1 MPVKSLKLS
10 PQGKRPYCSSLSFLF
25 WTCLYVSL
33 LATSVQGG
41 ALPPSPPN
49 VLIFLMDD
57 MGIGDCRVYNP
68 ESKVFL
74 PNLEKIAEQGMR
86 FTDAHSPSA
95 VCAPT
100 RYSVMTGNY
109 PWRGRLENGTWLF
122 NMPSQVLPGQKTI
135 GQLMKDAGYRTAFIG
150 KVHLGGKVISKT
162 TGMPKFDRKGG
173 FEDFDFSKRV
183 EDTPASFGF
192 DYAYELPQGI
202 QGSPYIAL
210 ENGMLVGG
218 PHNLREWKKGTY
230 GKSVIE
236 ADGFGSADW
245 DSSRAGPILT
255 ERAISFLDRHFSEN
269 SKTAIRKPFFMH
281 YCSQSCHV
289 PHTPPEEMDGK
300 QVRDSSLDAHLDMM
314 VEADLTLGK
323 IITRLRRAGE
333 LQNTLII
340 FTSDNGGLSRGAPGK
355 HRRGHNSNAGLR
367 GSKGQIYEGGHRVPF
382 IVGWGNGQKDSPVKP
397 GSMSDSLIGLQDIFA
412 TLAEITLQT
421 IDRAH
426 GLDSQSF
433 LGILL
438 GKKEAIGRQS
448 LLVQANNG
456 TFQGQQSKKMFR
468 NGTWKLIV
476 TKKLEPVELYDLASD
491 PLENSNQIEE
501 VSQKTRVKRMALE
514 VKEVMQSKR
523 STVALRI
530 GRQKSPAIHS
540 AELFAPR
547 ATLLTELKKIE
558 GGKAVRWGK
567 KYKVTGK
574 SPMNLSFIP
583 QDKLH
588 WDASAYKL
596 IGIPVQNWTDGLTT
610 IEGRLN
616 NGKLTSWSHHA
627 VGFAVA
633 PSWEKTTLGFPFPM
647 VEERYRG
654 PKPFN
659 GQLARPNGHRIHW
672 RRFFPEDLRE
682 ITMVITSTSGLVDL
696 LIDPPFLAWHESD
709 GLNNKLEK
717 LPYLDELGQV
727 RAVDWPGKAT
737 GITDARKTMAKQLK
751 AAEDLTK
758 KRKVGKFGGWTG
770 GPKQKGTGRFR
781 TEKLDGKWWL
791 IDPEGYL
798 FFSVGACLTGH
809 RTETLAEPDRAHGN
823 FFSYLP
829 KGKDYLQWTGMRKVG
844 GKQFV
849 NFPAMN
855 YQRYFGEGWKK
866 KINQGIHDRYR
877 AWGLNTLGCWSD
889 ENLQKEGKTPY
900 VLISSIWWQ
909 VWGHRKFPSPF
920 RPDFQ
925 ADMEKGLKKL
935 AWAKNDPYCLG
946 IFIGNELE
954 WPDRIGQTI
963 LKMPTEHPTKKWA
976 LEQLQKLGKPNSP
989 ALAKDLDKLYLP
1001 FVRTFFSKCKKAV
1014 ENVLPGTLY
1023 LGCRTHR
1030 GPSVLGQGALGSVDV
1045 FSVNVYD
1052 SRVRSWQVPAN
1063 ADIPIM
1069 ASEFHFGAVDRGV
1082 PSPGLSGSWDQRQR
1096 ALSFAHYLA
1105 SALADPRFVGV
1116 HWFQWIDQPA
1126 SGRKDRENHQCGFI
1140 DVAGREYAEL
1150 VKITTRATTKMY
1162 PARVKSNQS
1171 TEKLLKEIT
1180 GK

>member
-1 MPVKSLKLS
+1 MKLFKLS
-10 PQGKRPYCSSLSFLF
+10 DPFCSSLRFLIGV
-25 WTCLYVSL
+25 CLYVSL

-68 ESKVFL
+68 ESKVSL
-74 PNLEKIAEQGMR
+74 PNLEKLAEQGMR

-135 GQLMKDAGYRTAFIG
+135 GQLMKDAGYRTAFLG
-150 KVHLGGKVISKT
+150 KVHLGGRVLSKT
-162 TGMPKFDRKGG
+162 TGKPKFDRKGG
-173 FEDFDFSKRV
+173 FGDFDFSKPI

-202 QGSPYIAL
+202 QGSPYVAL
-210 ENGMLVGG
+210 ENGILVGG
-218 PHNLREWKKGTY
+218 PDNLREWKKGTY

-269 SKTAIRKPFFMH
+269 SKAAIRKPFFMH

-289 PHTPPEEMDGK
+289 PHTPPEELNGK
-300 QVRDSSLDAHLDMM
+300 PVRGSSVDDHLDMI
-314 VEADLTLGK
+314 VEADMTLGT
-323 IITRLRRAGE
+323 IITRLRKAGE

-355 HRRGHNSNAGLR
+355 HRGGHNSNAGFR
-367 GSKGQIYEGGHRVPF
+367 GSKAQIYEGGHRVPF
-382 IVGWGNGQKDSPVKP
+382 IVHWGNGQKDSPVQP
-397 GSMSDSLIGLQDIFA
+397 GSISDGLIGLQDLFA
-412 TLAEITLQT
+412 TFAEITSQPMN
-421 IDRAH
+421 RAH

-433 LGILL
+433 LSMLL
-438 GKKEAIGRQS
+438 GKKDAQARQS

-456 TFQGQQSKKMFR
+456 TFHGQQSKKMLR
-468 NGTWKLIV
+468 NGAWKLIA
-476 TKKLEPVELYDLASD
+476 TKELEPVELYDLATD
-491 PLENSNQIEE
+491 PLENTNLIEE
-501 VSQKTRVKRMALE
+501 ISQKTRVSRMTLE
-514 VKEVMQSKR
+514 LKKIMR
-523 STVALRI
+523 SERTTVAFRI
-530 GRQKSPAIHS
+530 GRQKSSAIHS

-547 ATLLTELKKIE
+547 ASLLTKLRQIE
-558 GGKAVRWGK
+558 GGKAVRWGRK
-567 KYKVTGK
+567 FKVTGK
-574 SPMNLSFIP
+574 SPMNISFIP

-588 WDASAYKL
+588 WDASAYNL
-596 IGIPVQNWTDGLTT
+596 IGIPVQNWNDGLTT

-654 PKPFN
+654 PESFN

-682 ITMVITSTSGLVDL
+682 ITMVITSTSGSVDL
-696 LIDPPFLAWHESD
+696 LIDPPFLAWPGSD
-709 GLNNKLEK
+709 GLNNSLEK

-737 GITDARKTMAKQLK
+737 GITDARKTMTEQLK
-751 AAEDLTK
+751 AAKALTG
-758 KRKVGKFGGWTG
+758 KRKIGKFGGWTG
-770 GPKQKGTGRFR
+770 GPQQKGTGRFR
-781 TEKLDGKWWL
+781 TEKVDGKWWL

-809 RTETLAEPDRAHGN
+809 RTETLAEPDRADGN

-829 KGKDYLQWTGMRKVG
+829 KGKDYLQWTGLRKVG

-855 YQRYFGEGWKK
+855 YKRYFGEGWKK

-889 ENLQKEGKTPY
+889 ESLQKEGKTPY

-925 ADMEKGLKKL
+925 SDLEKGLKKL
-935 AWAKNDPYCLG
+935 AWAKDDPYCLG

-954 WPDRIGQTI
+954 WPDRIGQLI
-963 LKMPTEHPTKKWA
+963 LKMPPEHPTKKWA
-976 LEQLQKLGKPNSP
+976 LEQLQKRGKPISP
-989 ALAKDLDKLYLP
+989 AFAKDLDELYLP

-1030 GPSVLGQGALGSVDV
+1030 GPSVLGQAALGSVDV

-1052 SRVRSWQVPAN
+1052 SRVRSWQVPSN

-1140 DVAGREYAEL
+1140 DVAGREYPEL
-1150 VKITTRATTKMY
+1150 VKVTTRATTKMY

-1171 TEKLLKEIT
+1171 TEKLLKEIS